1 MRTRSRI
8 AGVSKPVIR
17 YVLILAVLAL
27 AVSHY
32 TVWPP
37 DTMLMLTLLV
47 CAGLGQFR
55 AFTRHLVPFIVLFA
69 LYSVASSVADDIN
82 PNVHYLPMA
91 HFDEW
96 LGGGRL
102 PTSHLQDL
110 LWNGHVRWYDY
121 YFYVLYTAHFVA
133 PVVLALFLWKRRG
146 QLYWS
151 YLASLG
157 LLSLSAFLTY
167 VLFPAAP
174 PWMSSSYGY
183 IEPIHRVS
191 YDIWTAVGID
201 SPDTLYSKLSPN
213 LVAAVPSLH
222 SAFPLLIFLFLV
234 RSFGLRR
241 VWWAALYPVSMWV
254 GVVYLGEHY
263 VFDVLCAIAYTAA
276 AATIGTA
283 LARRFTP
290 RLPSPDGTTPK
301 APSAAPPKVAEVP
314 TLTRTS
320 PAEAPQD

>member
-1 MRTRSRI
+1 MGR
-8 AGVSKPVIR
+8 PVIR
-17 YVLILAVLAL
+17 YVLILLILTL

-37 DTMLMLTLLV
+37 DTMLMLVLLV

-55 AFTRHLVPFIVLFA
+55 AFTRHLVPFIALFA
-69 LYSVASSVADDIN
+69 LYSVASGVADDIN

-91 HFDEW
+91 RFDEW
-96 LGGGRL
+96 LGAGRL
-102 PTSHLQDL
+102 PTHHLQDL
-110 LWNGHVRWYDY
+110 LWDGHVQWYDY

-133 PVVLALFLWKRRG
+133 PVALALFLWKRRG
-146 QLYWS
+146 RLYWG
-151 YLASLG
+151 YLTSLA
-157 LLSLSAFLTY
+157 LLSFAAFLTY

-174 PWMSSSYGY
+174 PWMSSQYGY
-183 IEPIHRVS
+183 IEPLHRVS

-222 SAFPLLIFLFLV
+222 SAFPLLIFFFLV

-241 VWWAALYPVSMWV
+241 VWWAGLYPASMWL

-263 VFDVLCAIAYTAA
+263 VFDVLCAIVYTCLAYVA
-276 AATIGTA
+276 GTR
-283 LARRFTP
+283 LASRWRE
-290 RLPSPDGTTPK
+290 RLPSPTP
-301 APSAAPPKVAEVP
+301 PPEPVP
-314 TLTRTS
+314 TPV
-320 PAEAPQD
+320 PADAAVPHP